1 MADLTTTYLGLKLKN
16 PIIASSSTLTSNVDN
31 IIHLEKNGVGAV
43 VLRSIFEEEIS
54 LEANKFIEHAV
65 KDGYDEGLFDYYDKK
80 VKQNNVEDY
89 LKLVKDAKAAA
100 SIPVIASV
108 NCKSNHEWI
117 YFAKK
122 IEEAGADALELN
134 MFFLPEWSKRTVE
147 ENEALY
153 FDIIKKVLAQLT
165 IPVTLKVSHY
175 FSDLSTMLLK
185 LSRTGIKGLV
195 LFNKFFTPDFD
206 IETEKMTQN
215 YVYSSP
221 QDIALPLRW
230 VSILSS
236 QLKKEE
242 SNSCNIVASTGVHD
256 GEGAIKQILAG
267 ADAVQIASTLYLNGY
282 EQVGKILEKLESW
295 MDEKEYKSLAD
306 FKGKLSYQAGENA
319 EQFERT
325 QFMKNF
331 DDKDIKN

>member
-1 MADLTTTYLGLKLKN
+1 MIDLSTTYLGLKLKN
-16 PIIASSSTLTSNVDN
+16 PIIASSSTLTSNVER
-31 IIHLEKNGVGAV
+31 IIHLEKSGVSAI
-43 VLRSIFEEEIS
+43 VLRSIFEEEIT
-54 LEANKFIEHAV
+54 LETNRFIEHAV
-65 KDGYDEGLFDYYDKK
+65 EDGYDEGLFDYYDKK
-80 VKQNNVEDY
+80 VKQDNVENY
-89 LKLVKDAKAAA
+89 LKLIKDTKAAVD
-100 SIPVIASV
+100 IPVIASI

-122 IEEAGADALELN
+122 LENAGAEAIELN
-134 MFFLPEWSKRTVE
+134 MFFLPSWSNKTVQ

-153 FDIIKKVLAQLT
+153 FDIIEKVLKQVS
-165 IPVTLKVSHY
+165 IPITLKVSHY

-185 LSRTGIKGLV
+185 LSKTGIKGLV

-221 QDIALPLRW
+221 QDITLPLRW

-236 QLKKEE
+236 QLKREK
-242 SNSCNIVASTGVHD
+242 NNDCGIVASTGIHD

-267 ADAVQIASTLYLNGY
+267 ADAVQIASTLYINGY
-282 EQVGKILEKLESW
+282 EQVGKILSELKLWMEKKNYS
-295 MDEKEYKSLAD
+295 SLAD
-306 FKGKLSYQAGENA
+306 FKGKLSYKGGDNPDQY
-319 EQFERT
+319 ERT

-331 DDKDIKN
+331 GDKD

>member
-1 MADLTTTYLGLKLKN
+1 MANLTTTYLGLELKN
-16 PIIASSSTLTSNVDN
+16 PIIASSSTLTSNVEN
-31 IIHLEKNGVGAV
+31 IIHLEKSGVSAV
-43 VLRSIFEEEIS
+43 ILRSIFEEEIT
-54 LEANKFIEHAV
+54 LEANRFIEHAV

-80 VKQNNVEDY
+80 VKQNNVDDY
-89 LKLVKDAKAAA
+89 LKLIKDAKAAV
-100 SIPVIASV
+100 SIPVIASI

-134 MFFLPEWSKRTVE
+134 MFFLPSWSKRTVE

-153 FDIIKKVLAQLT
+153 FDIVKKVLTQLT
-165 IPVTLKVSHY
+165 IPITLKVSHY

-185 LSRTGIKGLV
+185 LSKTGIKGLV

-206 IETEKMTQN
+206 IEKEKMTQN

-221 QDIALPLRW
+221 QDISLSLHW

-236 QLKKEE
+236 QLKRED
-242 SNSCNIVASTGVHD
+242 NNNCNIVASTGVHN

-282 EQVGKILEKLESW
+282 EQVGKILDTIESW
-295 MDEKEYKSLAD
+295 MDKKDYKSLAN
-306 FKGKLSYQAGENA
+306 FKGHLSYKGGDNPGQY
-319 EQFERT
+319 ERT

-331 DDKDIKN
+331 EDKE

>member
-1 MADLTTTYLGLKLKN
+1 MADLTTTYLGLELKN
-16 PIIASSSTLTSNVDN
+16 PIIASSSTLTSNVEN
-31 IIHLEKNGVGAV
+31 IKHLEEAGVSAV
-43 VLRSIFEEEIS
+43 VLRSIFEEEIT
-54 LEANKFIEHAV
+54 LEANRFITNAV

-80 VKQNNVEDY
+80 VKQNNVENY
-89 LKLVKDAKAAA
+89 LKLIKDAKDTVK
-100 SIPVIASV
+100 IPVIASV

-122 IEEAGADALELN
+122 IQNAGADALELN
-134 MFFLPEWSKRTVE
+134 MFFLPSWSKRTVE

-153 FDIIKKVLAQLT
+153 FDIVEKILSQVS

-175 FSDLSTMLLK
+175 FSDLSTILLK
-185 LSRTGIKGLV
+185 LSKTGIKGLV

-215 YVYSSP
+215 YVYSTP

-230 VSILSS
+230 VSILRS
-236 QLKKEE
+236 QLEKETE
-242 SNSCNIVASTGVHD
+242 NDCNIVASTGVHD
-256 GEGAIKQILAG
+256 GEGAIKVILAG

-295 MDEKEYKSLAD
+295 MDSKGYNSLDD
-306 FKGKLSYQAGENA
+306 FKGNLSYKGGDNPDQY
-319 EQFERT
+319 ERT

-331 DDKDIKN
+331 GEQE

>member
-1 MADLTTTYLGLKLKN
+1 MANLTTTYLGLELKN
-16 PIIASSSTLTSNVDN
+16 PIIASSSTLTSNVEN
-31 IIHLEKNGVGAV
+31 IVHLEKSGVSAV
-43 VLRSIFEEEIS
+43 VLRSIFEEEIT
-54 LEANKFIEHAV
+54 LEANRFIEHAV

-80 VKQNNVEDY
+80 IKQNNVDDY
-89 LKLVKDAKAAA
+89 LKLIKDAKAAVE
-100 SIPVIASV
+100 IPVIASV
-108 NCKSNHEWI
+108 NCKSHHEWI

-122 IEEAGADALELN
+122 IEDAGADALELN

-153 FDIIKKVLAQLT
+153 FEIIEKVLAQLT

-185 LSRTGIKGLV
+185 LSKTGIKGLV

-236 QLKKEE
+236 QLKKED
-242 SNSCNIVASTGVHD
+242 SNCNIVASTGVHD

-282 EQVGKILEKLESW
+282 EQVGKILQKLESW
-295 MDEKEYKSLAD
+295 MDSKGYNLISN
-306 FKGKLSYQAGENA
+306 FKGKMSNDAGLN
-319 EQFERT
+319 ERI

-331 DDKDIKN
+331 SDKEIK

>member
-31 IIHLEKNGVGAV
+31 IIHLEKSGVSAV
-43 VLRSIFEEEIS
+43 VLRSIFEEEIT
-54 LEANKFIEHAV
+54 LEANRFIENAV

-80 VKQNNVEDY
+80 VKQNNVENY
-89 LKLVKDAKAAA
+89 LKLIRDAKAAVK
-100 SIPVIASV
+100 IPVIASV
-108 NCKSNHEWI
+108 NCKSNHEWT

-122 IEEAGADALELN
+122 IEDAGADALELN
-134 MFFLPEWSKRTVE
+134 MFFLPSWSKRTVE
-147 ENEALY
+147 ENEELY
-153 FDIIKKVLAQLT
+153 FKIVETVLKQVS

-175 FSDLSTMLLK
+175 FSDLSTILLK
-185 LSRTGIKGLV
+185 LSKTGIKGLV

-206 IETEKMTQN
+206 IETERMTQN

-230 VSILSS
+230 VSVLSS

-242 SNSCNIVASTGVHD
+242 NNNCSIVASTGVHD

-295 MDEKEYKSLAD
+295 MEKRDYKSIND
-306 FKGKLSYQAGENA
+306 FKGHLAYKGGDNPDQY
-319 EQFERT
+319 ERT

-331 DDKDIKN
+331 GDHK

>member
-1 MADLTTTYLGLKLKN
+1 MIDLSTNYLGIKLKN
-16 PIIASSSTLTSNVDN
+16 PVIASSSTLTAHVDD
-31 IIHLEKNGVGAV
+31 IKKLEESGVSAV
-43 VLRSIFEEEIS
+43 VLRSIFEEEIT
-54 LEANKFIEHAV
+54 LESNKFIESAV
-65 KDGYDEGLFDYYDKK
+65 KEGYDEGLFDYYDKK
-80 VKQNNVEDY
+80 VKQNNVNNY
-89 LKLVKDAKAAA
+89 LKLIKDAKATVD
-100 SIPVIASV
+100 IPVIASI

-134 MFFLPEWSKRTVE
+134 MFFLPSWSKRTVE

-153 FDIIKKVLAQLT
+153 FDIIDKVLKQIS

-185 LSRTGIKGLV
+185 LSKTGIKGLI

-206 IETEKMTQN
+206 IVTEKMTQN

-230 VSILSS
+230 ISILSS
-236 QLKKEE
+236 MLKEE
-242 SNSCNIVASTGVHD
+242 NITNCNLVASTGIHD
-256 GEGAIKQILAG
+256 GEGTIKQILAG
-267 ADAVQIASTLYLNGY
+267 ADAVQIASTLYINGF
-282 EQVGKILEKLESW
+282 EQVGNILSELQKWMEK
-295 MDEKEYKSLAD
+295 KNYTSLSD
-306 FKGKLSYQAGENA
+306 FKGKMSYNLGSNPEF
-319 EQFERT
+319 FERT

-331 DDKDIKN
+331 DKEK

>member
-1 MADLTTTYLGLKLKN
+1 MIDVSTHYLGMKLKN
-16 PIIASSSTLTSNVDN
+16 PVIASSSTLTSDVDD
-31 IIHLEKNGVGAV
+31 IIKLEKSGVSAI
-43 VLRSIFEEEIS
+43 VLRSIFEEEIT
-54 LEANKFIEHAV
+54 LETNKFIEDAV
-65 KDGYDEGLFDYYDKK
+65 KEGYDENLFDYYDKK
-80 VKQNNVEDY
+80 VKQTNVNNY
-89 LKLVKDAKAAA
+89 LQLVSDAKKAVD
-100 SIPVIASV
+100 IPVIASI

-122 IEEAGADALELN
+122 IETAGADAIELN
-134 MFFLPEWSKRTVE
+134 MFFLPSWSKRTVE

-153 FDIIKKVLAQLT
+153 FDIIDKVRKQVT

-185 LSRTGIKGLV
+185 LAKTGIKGLV

-230 VSILSS
+230 ISILSAM
-236 QLKKEE
+236 LKKE
-242 SNSCNIVASTGVHD
+242 NITNCNLVASTGIHD
-256 GEGAIKQILAG
+256 GKGTIKQILAG
-267 ADAVQIASTLYLNGY
+267 ADAVQIASTLYINGF
-282 EQVGKILEKLESW
+282 EQVETILDELKAW
-295 MDEKEYKSLAD
+295 MRKKNYTSLSD
-306 FKGKLSYQAGENA
+306 FKGKMSYDLGSNPEF
-319 EQFERT
+319 FERT

-331 DDKDIKN
+331 DAEK

>member
-16 PIIASSSTLTSNVDN
+16 PVIASSSTLTSNVEN
-31 IIHLEKNGVGAV
+31 IRHLEKSGVSAV
-43 VLRSIFEEEIS
+43 VLRSIFEEEIT
-54 LEANKFIEHAV
+54 LETNRFIDHAV

-80 VKQNNVEDY
+80 VKQDNVNNY
-89 LKLVKDAKAAA
+89 LKLIKDAKAAVD
-100 SIPVIASV
+100 IPVIASI

-122 IEEAGADALELN
+122 LEDAGADALELN
-134 MFFLPEWSKRTVE
+134 MFFLPSWSKRTVE

-153 FDIIKKVLAQLT
+153 FDIVEKVLNQVS

-185 LSRTGIKGLV
+185 LSKTGISGLV

-221 QDIALPLRW
+221 QDIALPLKW

-236 QLKKEE
+236 QLAKEE
-242 SNSCNIVASTGVHD
+242 NNKCSIVASTGVHD
-256 GEGAIKQILAG
+256 GEGTIKQILAG
-267 ADAVQIASTLYLNGY
+267 ANAVQIASTLYLNGY
-282 EQVGKILEKLESW
+282 EQVGKILDKLETW
-295 MDEKEYKSLAD
+295 MNKKNYKTLSD
-306 FKGKLSYQAGENA
+306 FKGNLSYKGGDNIDQY
-319 EQFERT
+319 ERT

-331 DDKDIKN
+331 DDKE

>member
-1 MADLTTTYLGLKLKN
+1 MANLTTTYLGLKLKN
-16 PIIASSSTLTSNVDN
+16 PIIASSSTLTSNVEN
-31 IIHLEKNGVGAV
+31 IIHLEKSGVSAI
-43 VLRSIFEEEIS
+43 VLRSIFEEEIT
-54 LEANKFIEHAV
+54 LEANRFIEHAV
-65 KDGYDEGLFDYYDKK
+65 KDGYDEGLFDYYDLKI
-80 VKQNNVEDY
+80 KQNNVDEY
-89 LKLVKDAKAAA
+89 LKLVKEAKAAVN
-100 SIPVIASV
+100 IPVIASV

-122 IEEAGADALELN
+122 IEDAGADALELN
-134 MFFLPEWSKRTVE
+134 MFFLPSWSKRTVE

-185 LSRTGIKGLV
+185 LSKTGIHGLV

-206 IETEKMTQN
+206 IETEKMTQH
-215 YVYSSP
+215 YVYSTCE
-221 QDIALPLRW
+221 DIALPLRW
-230 VSILSS
+230 ISILSS

-242 SNSCNIVASTGVHD
+242 NNNCNIVGSTGVHD
-256 GEGAIKQILAG
+256 GEGAIKLILAG

-295 MDEKEYKSLAD
+295 MDEKKYSSLTD
-306 FKGKLSYQAGENA
+306 FKGKLSYQGGEYA
-319 EQFERT
+319 EQYERT

-331 DDKDIKN
+331 GDKDIE

>member
-16 PIIASSSTLTSNVDN
+16 PVIASSSTLTSNAEN
-31 IIHLEKNGVGAV
+31 IIELEKSGVSAV
-43 VLRSIFEEEIS
+43 VLRSIFEEEIT
-54 LEANKFIEHAV
+54 LETNRFIEHAV

-89 LKLVKDAKAAA
+89 LKLIKDAKAAVD
-100 SIPVIASV
+100 IPVIASI

-122 IEEAGADALELN
+122 LEDAGADAIELN
-134 MFFLPEWSKRTVE
+134 MFFLPSWSNKTVQKNE
-147 ENEALY
+147 ELY
-153 FDIIKKVLAQLT
+153 FDIIEKVLAQVT
-165 IPVTLKVSHY
+165 IPITLKVSHY
-175 FSDLSTMLLK
+175 FSDLTTILTK
-185 LSRTGIKGLV
+185 LSKTGIKGLV

-221 QDIALPLRW
+221 NDIALPLRW

-236 QLKKEE
+236 ILKKE
-242 SNSCNIVASTGVHD
+242 NSTCNLVASTGVHD
-256 GEGAIKQILAG
+256 GEGVIKQIFAG

-282 EQVGKILEKLESW
+282 EQVGKILNKLESW
-295 MDEKEYKSLAD
+295 MDSKGYASLD
-306 FKGKLSYQAGENA
+306 VFRGKMSYDSGVDTGQY
-319 EQFERT
+319 ERI

-331 DDKDIKN
+331 DDKKI

>member
-1 MADLTTTYLGLKLKN
+1 MADLSTTYLGLKLKN
-16 PIIASSSTLTSNVDN
+16 PIIASSSTLTSNIEN
-31 IIHLEKNGVGAV
+31 IIKLEKSGVSAI
-43 VLRSIFEEEIS
+43 VLRSIFEEEIN
-54 LEANKFIEHAV
+54 LESNKFIEGAI

-80 VKQNNVEDY
+80 VKQENVNNY
-89 LKLVKDAKAAA
+89 LKLIKDAKATV

-122 IEEAGADALELN
+122 IEEAGVDALELN
-134 MFFLPEWSKRTVE
+134 MFFLPSWSKRTVE

-153 FDIIKKVLAQLT
+153 FDIIEKVLKQLS

-185 LSRTGIKGLV
+185 LSKTGIKGLV
-195 LFNKFFTPDFD
+195 LFNKFFIPDFD

-230 VSILSS
+230 VSILSGM
-236 QLKKEE
+236 LKKEK
-242 SNSCNIVASTGVHD
+242 NNNCNIVASTGVHD

-267 ADAVQIASTLYLNGY
+267 ADAVQIASTLYINGF
-282 EQVGKILEKLESW
+282 EQVGKILTTLNTWMEK
-295 MDEKEYKSLAD
+295 KSYSSLKD
-306 FKGKLSYQAGENA
+306 FKGKMSVSDGDNA
-319 EQFERT
+319 EQYERT
-325 QFMKNF
+325 LFMKNF
-331 DDKDIKN
+331 GDSK

>member
-1 MADLTTTYLGLKLKN
+1 MANPSTTYLGLKLKN
-16 PIIASSSTLTSNVDN
+16 PIIASSSTLTSNIEN
-31 IIHLEKNGVGAV
+31 IIKLEKNGVSAV
-43 VLRSIFEEEIS
+43 VLRSIFEEEIT
-54 LEANKFIEHAV
+54 LETNKFIEGAV

-80 VKQNNVEDY
+80 VKQENVNNY
-89 LKLVKDAKAAA
+89 LKLIKDAKAAV

-134 MFFLPEWSKRTVE
+134 MFFLPSWSKRIVE

-153 FDIIKKVLAQLT
+153 FDIIEKVLNQLS

-185 LSRTGIKGLV
+185 LSKTGIKGLV

-230 VSILSS
+230 ISIISGM
-236 QLKKEE
+236 LKKEE
-242 SNSCNIVASTGVHD
+242 NNNCNIVASTGVHD

-267 ADAVQIASTLYLNGY
+267 ADAVQIASTLYINGF
-282 EQVGKILEKLESW
+282 EQVEKILTTLETWMEKKSYSSLEN
-295 MDEKEYKSLAD
+295 
-306 FKGKLSYQAGENA
+306 FKGKMSFSDGGNS
-319 EQFERT
+319 EQYERT
-325 QFMKNF
+325 LFMKNCSE
-331 DDKDIKN
+331 DK

>member
-1 MADLTTTYLGLKLKN
+1 MADLSTTYLGLKLKN
-16 PIIASSSTLTSNVDN
+16 PVIASSSTLTSNVEN
-31 IIHLEKNGVGAV
+31 IIRLEKSGVSAI
-43 VLRSIFEEEIS
+43 VLRSIFEEEIT
-54 LEANKFIEHAV
+54 LETNRFVEHAI

-89 LKLVKDAKAAA
+89 LKLIKDVKAAVT
-100 SIPVIASV
+100 IPVIASI

-122 IEEAGADALELN
+122 IEEAGADGLELN
-134 MFFLPEWSKRTVE
+134 MFFLPCWSKRTVE

-153 FDIIKKVLAQLT
+153 FEIVEKVLEQLT

-175 FSDLSTMLLK
+175 FSDLSAILIK
-185 LSRTGIKGLV
+185 LSKTGIKGLV

-242 SNSCNIVASTGVHD
+242 ANNDCDIVASTGVHD
-256 GEGAIKQILAG
+256 GEGVIKQILAG

-282 EQVGKILEKLESW
+282 EQVGKILDKLESW
-295 MDEKEYKSLAD
+295 MDKKKYKSLSD
-306 FKGKLSYQAGENA
+306 FRGHLSYHASEY
-319 EQFERT
+319 EEKYERI

-331 DDKDIKN
+331 TNRDSK